1 MNIENLEE
9 GMEVKNYKKLCEL
22 LELPV
27 KTSNSK
33 KSQMKELER
42 YVDFEQKGQK
52 IIIQEIY
59 SQPKEK
65 IDNRS
70 LGNNSL
76 FGIESQKLI
85 LDLLA
90 RNDNNTLF
98 LSTCRLLKALEIINE
113 NYAICRQN
121 IPKLSKIIEM
131 DEKHIYD
138 FYTSTHGTLKSALE
152 TTLNQLQKK
161 SLIFWNKIITVC
173 IETAYI
179 ESNDMNKTKIV
190 KNSDDKK
197 TIKYKVNKD
206 YRPATDGEIELILST
221 EREVLD
227 TMGFESKQDVF
238 KNFKWNEYNKLVMN
252 QLYDKANIVYYYS
265 SYKIISNKRHV
276 LKELENIKKMHLQM
290 ILNTKVSCR
299 LLVNA
304 DKRHS
309 ASQDNIYID
318 DYKDRDLIRAKEE
331 YLENNHKLI
340 NLLIDWTTGK
350 IDLNKK

>member
-27 KTSNSK
+27 KNGKARKTQIK
-33 KSQMKELER
+33 EIERHMK
-42 YVDFEQKGQK
+42 YNTNGHK
-52 IIIQEIY
+52 IIIEKIY

-65 IDNRS
+65 VDNRS

-85 LDLLA
+85 LDLLV

-98 LSTCRLLKALEIINE
+98 LSTCRLLKALEIIND

-121 IPKLSKIIEM
+121 IPKLSKLIEM
-131 DEKHIYD
+131 DEKYIYD

-173 IETAYI
+173 IETAYV
-179 ESNDMNKTKIV
+179 ESNDMNKTKII
-190 KNSDDKK
+190 KKSDNRK
-197 TIKYKVNKD
+197 TIKYRVNKD
-206 YRPATDGEIELILST
+206 YRPATDDEIELILST

-227 TMGFESKQDVF
+227 IMGFDNKQDVF
-238 KNFKWNEYNKLVMN
+238 LAFKWNEYNKLVMD

-265 SYKIISNKRHV
+265 SYKIISNKHHV

-304 DKRHS
+304 DKRQNT
-309 ASQDNIYID
+309 SQDNIYID
-318 DYKDRDLIRAKEE
+318 DYRDKDLMRAKEE
-331 YLENNHKLI
+331 YIENNHKLI
-340 NLLIDWTTGK
+340 NLLIDWTTEK
-350 IDLNKK
+350 IDLNK